1 MKESVWEV
9 KQLAVRKL
17 ERDIRKKWTKKKK
30 ERKLLN
36 NLKENFSDMTD
47 KNLMIEIIC
56 KYRVW

>member
-17 ERDIRKKWTKKKK
+17 ERDIRKKMNKKK

-36 NLKENFSDMTD
+36 NLKEHFSDMTD

-56 KYRVW
+56 KYRV